1 MRPAANQ
8 RGGMYSLSKD
18 MEMKANI
25 STLARRL
32 EELEMKNQHEVRAMA
47 EAMKNQPCFI

>member
-8 RGGMYSLSKD
+8 RGGMNSLPED
-18 MEMKANI
+18 MEMKEKL

-32 EELEMKNQHEVRAMA
+32 EDLEKRN
-47 EAMKNQPCFI
+47 